1 MPPAQPH
8 EMIGEE
14 KYKNTALGL
23 IVEDTSTLNTVDF
36 NFSYYYEEYITAFDV
51 KFAGEVFRESDCI
64 ALDTSTLLGDNFNRD
79 LSVQTSPQELLLLS
93 GIKTLLEL
101 TVMTETLIFSELT
114 VLLQGWALWQPNH
127 KSVERAWK

>member
-1 MPPAQPH
+1 MPPAKSH
-8 EMIGEE
+8 KIIGQE

-23 IVEDTSTLNTVDF
+23 IVEDTSTLYTVDF
-36 NFSYYYEEYITAFDV
+36 DFSYDYEEYITAFDA
-51 KFAGEVFRESDCI
+51 KFTGEVFRKSNSI

-114 VLLQGWALWQPNH
+114 VL
-127 KSVERAWK
+127 